1 MRIARRMK
9 HRTARHWGS
18 GVTTGLLA
26 LTVGVASANIVMT
39 RVAAFWEEF
48 AGTFPC
54 GDANGNLLPEIYGTS
69 DHNHDSLVIYENQG
83 GNSYREIKTGVRIR
97 WVRDFGY
104 GDGEGLAELINA
116 VTIYRAL
123 NPDTFP
129 TESVYTFNPPCGAI
143 FTKFTDLDRD
153 GRCEVAFGSN
163 GVNGSG
169 INLYENRGMDQW
181 VHVPF
186 PWSNAE
192 GQFAFADFDQD
203 GHTEI
208 ASGDCDGNLYVFKC
222 TGDDQYARVCSTS
235 LSPDIESYCCT
246 AANNLEGDS
255 VPRFIILSLND
266 SSMCNVRVY
275 EVGTESLYQCVWCTQ
290 IPRGD
295 EWYWSI
301 GVGDVDGDRK
311 DEFAITT
318 GEAVML
324 FKNTGRHQFSQVW
337 QYYPGGQWVRFF
349 DLNRDGRDE
358 LIISPDSTYIFE
370 DTSGLGAAETPK
382 PLPWVRSIAVEPTVS
397 RRGWPA
403 VFTGIPDG
411 TTVEVHDMAGR
422 LVRTQLLKAGPSWT
436 WNLRDQA
443 GNLVPAGTYFA
454 VIRNKGKATSLK
466 LCVVK

>member
-1 MRIARRMK
+1 MSHEAGHYWMSV
-9 HRTARHWGS
+9 AAA
-18 GVTTGLLA
+18 VLLA
-26 LTVGVASANIVMT
+26 VTVGIASANIAMS

-54 GDANGNLLPEIYGTS
+54 GDANHNLLPEIYGTS

-104 GDGEGLAELINA
+104 GDGESLAELINA

-169 INLYENRGMDQW
+169 INLYENQGVDQW

-186 PWSNAE
+186 PWSGAE

-208 ASGDCDGNLYVFKC
+208 ASGDADGDLYIFKC
-222 TGDDQYARVCSTS
+222 TGDDQYVRVCSTS
-235 LSPDIESYCCT
+235 LAPDVESYCCT
-246 AANNLEGDS
+246 AANDLEGDS
-255 VPRFIILSLND
+255 VPRFIILSL
-266 SSMCNVRVY
+266 SEGGWCNVRVY
-275 EVGTESLYQCVWCTQ
+275 QTGPESLYQCIWSTQ
-290 IPRGD
+290 IQRGD
-295 EWYWSI
+295 EDYWSI
-301 GVGDVDGDRK
+301 SAGDVNGDSK
-311 DEFAITT
+311 DEFAITN
-318 GEAVML
+318 GAEVLL
-324 FKNTGRHQFSQVW
+324 FENTGKHQYQQVW
-337 QYYPGGQWVRFF
+337 QYSPGGAWAQLF
-349 DLNRDGRDE
+349 DLNGDGRKE

-370 DTSGLGAAETPK
+370 DTNGLGVAEFTK
-382 PLPWVRSIAVEPTVS
+382 LPQLHTVTVQPTIARLGAPVMFSGVPP
-397 RRGWPA
+397 GA
-403 VFTGIPDG
+403 DI
-411 TTVEVHDMAGR
+411 EVHSLDGR
-422 LVRTQLLKAGPSWT
+422 LVNRAQGVRQSTWT
-436 WNLRDQA
+436 WDLRNQS

-454 VIRNKGKATSLK
+454 VIRSKGRSTSLK
-466 LCVVK
+466 LCLVK